1 MRPVG
6 TVGRFLPQGQ
16 TAEAT
21 DSRYLGASCKGR
33 VASQVR
39 RVAASYL
46 EFLTWRSLTSQ
57 TPRKYERCVE
67 ELIEPFGSCIQLG
80 SEPDRAVE
88 LNHSPFFLLHPFLP
102 FSFWLCALAA
112 SRPGWWL
119 VPSGRYWKKIRVEQ
133 RWVKGS
139 HFHSKLPLHFALWA
153 EVVSLHHHCYG
164 QLASLLGI
172 QLFPLRSQSG
182 PAVPGFP
189 APQQLLLVPLI
200 LPAHLQIV
208 SLLVS
213 NYLSWILFPAT
224 FWLVQLLPGCVT
236 LIILSL
242 SYLSSETEIKLVR
255 IVWCLSLC
263 PVSYRK
269 STLNL
274 WGRIA
279 LSRMN
284 FEHVTEAVSMIWPTR
299 ASNPPS
305 SNDWI
310 WDDHMTHSGP
320 MRYCL
325 RLGQRVSF
333 PR

>member
-119 VPSGRYWKKIRVEQ
+119 VPSGGTGRRSEWSRDESRDLISIPSSLCTLHFGQ
-133 RWVKGS
+133 RWCPSITTAMVSWPLCLGS
-139 HFHSKLPLHFALWA
+139 SSSPSDLK
-153 EVVSLHHHCYG
+153 VVL
-164 QLASLLGI
+164 
-172 QLFPLRSQSG
+172 
-182 PAVPGFP
+182 
-189 APQQLLLVPLI
+189 
-200 LPAHLQIV
+200 
-208 SLLVS
+208 
-213 NYLSWILFPAT
+213 
-224 FWLVQLLPGCVT
+224 
-236 LIILSL
+236 
-242 SYLSSETEIKLVR
+242 
-255 IVWCLSLC
+255 LC
-263 PVSYRK
+263 PGSQH
-269 STLNL
+269 LN
-274 WGRIA
+274 
-279 LSRMN
+279 
-284 FEHVTEAVSMIWPTR
+284 
-299 ASNPPS
+299 
-305 SNDWI
+305 
-310 WDDHMTHSGP
+310 
-320 MRYCL
+320 
-325 RLGQRVSF
+325 SF
-333 PR
+333 C